1 MSIIE
6 SLKHSWRE
14 LADGTPGKRFQNRYE
29 KKKRSARGGGGRV
42 LKLIA
47 AVILIAAGIVLLV
60 IPGPGS
66 VLIVL
71 GAALL
76 AEESSAVARGLD
88 WTEMRIR
95 ALFQRY
101 RANWRGR

>member
-1 MSIIE
+1 MSVSFVE
-6 SLKHSWRE
+6 SLKHNWRE

-29 KKKRSARGGGGRV
+29 KKQREGQRRGRT
-42 LKLIA
+42 LKLVA
-47 AVILIAAGIVLLV
+47 AALLIAAGVVLLV

-76 AEESSAVARGLD
+76 AEESASVARALD

-95 ALFQRY
+95 RLLR
-101 RANWRGR
+101 RG

>member
-1 MSIIE
+1 MSVTFVQ
-6 SLKHSWRE
+6 SLKNNWRE
-14 LADGTPGKRFQNRYE
+14 LADGTPGKRFQKRYE
-29 KKKRSARGGGGRV
+29 KKQREGNSGRT

-47 AVILIAAGIVLLV
+47 AVLLIAAGVVLLV

-76 AEESSAVARGLD
+76 AESSSSVARGLD

-95 ALFQRY
+95 RLLHR
-101 RANWRGR
+101 RGA

>member
-1 MSIIE
+1 MIE
-6 SLKHSWRE
+6 SLKNNWRE
-14 LADGTPGKRFQNRYE
+14 LARGSPGERFQNRY
-29 KKKRSARGGGGRV
+29 KKKQRSGSSGTGRM
-42 LKLIA
+42 LKRVA
-47 AVILIAAGIVLLV
+47 AGLLIAAGIVLLV

-76 AEESSAVARGLD
+76 AEESLSIARGLD

-95 ALFQRY
+95 RLLR
-101 RANWRGR
+101 RG